1 MAIIDKVKNKRVTPN
16 VTYDVGADANNV
28 TYDSTETYQ
37 DGSVGKE
44 LSTLK
49 EDLSDW
55 GISVVD
61 GAINVTFTV

>member
-1 MAIIDKVKNKRVTPN
+1 MAIIDHVKNKRVTPN

-28 TYDSTETYQ
+28 TYDPTDTYQ

-49 EDLSDW
+49 EDLSEL
-55 GISVVD
+55 GLSVVN
-61 GAINVTFTV
+61 GAINVTYTV